1 MVTFETAGPEQAERL
16 AELIANRF
24 VVGPT
29 VLENAVRVEREQGHR
44 FLTEVVEAFPG
55 MVEGVSV
62 AKPSLEDVFI
72 DRTGHRFW
80 NQDLQEGEKKKKKGG
95 H

>member
-1 MVTFETAGPEQAERL
+1 
-16 AELIANRF
+16 
-24 VVGPT
+24 VVLG
-29 VLENAVRVEREQGHR
+29 NAVRVEREQGHR
-44 FLTEVVEAFPG
+44 FVTEVVEALPG
-55 MVEGVSV
+55 IVEGVSV

-80 NQDLQEGEKKKKKGG
+80 NEAAAEDEAKKPAGGRTKKGR